1 MKGERYLLQTAQ
13 LDITL
18 QRLAHQLI
26 ENYDDFKDTC
36 IIGIQPRGGLLSD
49 RLRDILLEL
58 GHFQFEYGKID
69 ITFYRDDFRQ
79 RDKPLTAYKTQVDF
93 LVEDKRVIL
102 VDDVLF
108 TGRTVQSA
116 LTALSD
122 FGRPSTVE
130 LLVLVDRRFHRELP
144 LEADYV
150 GAQVDALDDAY
161 VRVEWKDPNGQDAV
175 KLLSAKESEE

>member
-18 QRLAHQLI
+18 LRLAHQLI
-26 ENYDDFKDTC
+26 ENYDDFEDTC

-49 RLRDILLEL
+49 RLKSILLDL
-58 GHFQFEYGKID
+58 GYGQFEYGKID
-69 ITFYRDDFRQ
+69 ITFYRDDFRH
-79 RDKPLTAYKTQVDF
+79 RKEPLRAYKTQVDF
-93 LVEDKRVIL
+93 LVENKRVIL

-116 LTALSD
+116 LTALAD
-122 FGRPSTVE
+122 FGRPKTVE

-150 GAQVDALDDAY
+150 GAQVDALDDEY
-161 VRVEWKDPNGQDAV
+161 VRVEWKEPNGQDAV
-175 KLLSAKESEE
+175 KLLRAKGEIK

>member
-1 MKGERYLLQTAQ
+1 MEGERYLLQTAQ

-26 ENYDDFKDTC
+26 ENYEDFQDTC

-49 RLRDILLEL
+49 RLRDILSDL
-58 GHFQFEYGKID
+58 GPFHFDYGKLD
-69 ITFYRDDFRQ
+69 ITFYRDDFRK
-79 RDKPLTAYKTQVDF
+79 RDQPLTAYETQIDF
-93 LVEDKRVIL
+93 LVENKKVVLI
-102 VDDVLF
+102 DDVLF
-108 TGRTVQSA
+108 TGRTVQAA

-122 FGRPSTVE
+122 FGRPQAVE

-161 VRVEWKDPNGQDAV
+161 VRVEWENQNGQDAV
-175 KLLSAKESEE
+175 RLLSAKELGK